1 MRRAILLLF
10 SLFATIIP
18 LNAQLV
24 EIEDGPT
31 DMFLI
36 RPAVIEFTAE
46 WCTPSQ
52 ELAPTLKR
60 LAREYAGRV
69 DFYTV
74 DVEGSDFFQEQGFRS
89 IPILL
94 FLYDYDDESD
104 VISYFGVPNLISY
117 SVASSHVR
125 DLLSR
130 WNQNYTDRQHYV
142 SREYVDLG
150 LSVMWATC
158 NLGARSSSANGAYYA
173 WGETSVKHWYDIVS
187 YKYTDQEGYY
197 TYGRYYSDETK
208 ALLPE
213 DDVATITLGDGWHI
227 PTYDQWVELIE
238 KCTWE
243 ETTVNG
249 KSGWRATGPNGNSL
263 FLPYAGIRYDCYNAG
278 RSDGVMAYW
287 TNEVDPEY
295 THRAYYFGLTSND
308 EIGMDD
314 QSREYGFSV
323 RAVKD
328 K

>member
-158 NLGARSSSANGAYYA
+158 NLGAR
-173 WGETSVKHWYDIVS
+173 
-187 YKYTDQEGYY
+187 Q
-197 TYGRYYSDETK
+197 
-208 ALLPE
+208 
-213 DDVATITLGDGWHI
+213 
-227 PTYDQWVELIE
+227 
-238 KCTWE
+238 
-243 ETTVNG
+243 
-249 KSGWRATGPNGNSL
+249 
-263 FLPYAGIRYDCYNAG
+263 
-278 RSDGVMAYW
+278 RS
-287 TNEVDPEY
+287 
-295 THRAYYFGLTSND
+295 
-308 EIGMDD
+308 
-314 QSREYGFSV
+314 FSTASCRNRV
-323 RAVKD
+323 CP
-328 K
+328 